1 MTKLYLAIPCYNEEE
16 VLRDSAEKLLNKYS
30 TMMAE
35 GKISADSRIVFID
48 DGSKDRTWEIIS
60 ELHTENPIFQGIKL
74 SRNRGHQN
82 ALLCGLMTLKDKAD
96 AVISIDADLQDDIN
110 TFDEMVA
117 KYEDGCDV
125 VYGVRSK
132 RETDTFFKRFTAEGF
147 YKILNHM
154 GAKVIFNHADF
165 RLMSK
170 RALNAFS
177 LYKETNIF
185 LRGMVPMIGFKSDIV
200 TYERSERL
208 AGESKYPLKKMLAL
222 AWEGIT
228 SLSIQPIRIIT
239 WLGAIVFGI
248 SLIMIIYSLISFFCG
263 WSFGSAASIE
273 SNILSNP
280 SLSKKIGDNPSEK
293 LDIAQTATPYYIMTN
308 TDDENSPFY
317 NDYFYDEYKGSYGGW
332 PVYVAQGLNCGFGTY
347 PETLMP
353 YENSLLG
360 YSNTLKYYSDY
371 HLKEYNQLS
380 NDANTL
386 KDNIIN
392 NGAIGVYYYN
402 LVVTL
407 KIHFLIVIAK
417 KKSKKAMNNLML

>member
-1 MTKLYLAIPCYNEEE
+1 MLSIIIPSYNEEGN
-16 VLRDSAEKLLNKYS
+16 VAKCASVVSKLLSENGIDY
-30 TMMAE
+30 E
-35 GKISADSRIVFID
+35 LVFVN

-60 ELHTENPIFQGIKL
+60 ELHAENPIFQGIKL

-117 KYEDGCDV
+117 KYENGCDV

-228 SLSIQPIRIIT
+228 SLSIQPIRMIT

-263 WSFGSAASIE
+263 WTVS
-273 SNILSNP
+273 
-280 SLSKKIGDNPSEK
+280 
-293 LDIAQTATPYYIMTN
+293 
-308 TDDENSPFY
+308 
-317 NDYFYDEYKGSYGGW
+317 GW
-332 PVYVAQGLNCGFGTY
+332 S
-347 PETLMP
+347 
-353 YENSLLG
+353 SLLCSIWAIG
-360 YSNTLKYYSDY
+360 GL
-371 HLKEYNQLS
+371 QL
-380 NDANTL
+380 L
-386 KDNIIN
+386 
-392 NGAIGVYYYN
+392 AIGVIGEYIG
-402 LVVTL
+402 
-407 KIHFLIVIAK
+407 KIYMETKRRPRFIVDK
-417 KKSKKAMNNLML
+417 VLDDDEQ